1 MATYVTTNGQT
12 IFDLSLQLYGD
23 TSNAV
28 KILSDNPALNS
39 IAGVIPPGTVI
50 EYTPRDGFT
59 VAQYFEDK
67 KTIVNTGT
75 GNPLQGS
82 GFDLGFQ
89 INGFN

>member
-1 MATYVTTNGQT
+1 MAKYVTTSGQT
-12 IFDLSLQLYGD
+12 LFDLSLQLYGD
-23 TSNAV
+23 TSSAV
-28 KILSDNPALNS
+28 KILNENPALNN
-39 IAGVIPPGTVI
+39 IAGVIPAGSVV

-59 VAQYFEDK
+59 VAQYFTDK